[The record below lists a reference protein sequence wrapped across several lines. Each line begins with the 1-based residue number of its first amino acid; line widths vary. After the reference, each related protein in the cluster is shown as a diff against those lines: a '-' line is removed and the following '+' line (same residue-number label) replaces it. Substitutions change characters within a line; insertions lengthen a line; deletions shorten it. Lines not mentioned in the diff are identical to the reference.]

1 MDITAIWQ
9 DVYNILKESPQS
21 AVGFNIHIK
30 GAVPVSAD
38 ENTFTLSVP
47 MEINKNMLNFRY
59 RDIIESALEQ
69 VTGKKFNLSIILDSD
84 INYNETKELN
94 KIHKMIEEE
103 YNPSN
108 SVNPKFT
115 FENFVVG
122 TSNEYA
128 YSAAMDATKNPAFPN
143 PLFIY
148 GNSGL
153 GKTHLM
159 HAIGNRILDF
169 NPLAEVMYVTSEEFT
184 NQFIKSIREKKI
196 DEFRNKFRS
205 VDALLVDDIQFIET
219 KDATQEE
226 FFHTFNSLNNSN
238 KLIVLTSDRKPTEI
252 LTLSARL
259 RTRFNGGLPIDIQA
273 PNYETRVAILQKKAI
288 LHKAEISDE
297 VLEYIADKIKSSVRE
312 LEGIL
317 IKMISIAQIHK
328 KEYNKEL
335 ADYVI
340 KSFLPND
347 GIIKIT
353 PERIIDKVCTF
364 YNVSKSEILG
374 QSRVKNIVIPRQVG
388 MYLCSK
394 LTSLNYVVI
403 GNEFGNKDRTTVTH
417 NIEKIENEM
426 KTNYELDMQIK
437 QIIND
442 LNNITL

>member
-1 MDITAIWQ
+1 MDITKIWQ
-9 DVYNILKESPQS
+9 DVYDILKESPQS

-30 GAVPVSAD
+30 GAVPVSMT

-59 RDIIESALEQ
+59 RDIIESSLEQ
-69 VTGKKFNLSIILDSD
+69 VTGKKFSLNIILDSD
-84 INYNETKELN
+84 IEYEKEAELTKIQKL
-94 KIHKMIEEE
+94 IEEE
-103 YNPSN
+103 DNPSN
-108 SVNPKFT
+108 TINPRFT

-169 NPLAEVMYVTSEEFT
+169 NPLADVMYVTSEDFT
-184 NQFIKSIREKKI
+184 NELIKAINKKKTE
-196 DEFRNKFRS
+196 EFRQKFRS
-205 VDALLVDDIQFIET
+205 LDVLLVDDIQFIET
-219 KDATQEE
+219 KEGIQDE
-226 FFHTFNSLNNSN
+226 FFHTFNALNNAN

-252 LTLSARL
+252 LSLSARL

-288 LHKAEISDE
+288 QHQVDISDE
-297 VLEYIADKIKSSVRE
+297 VLKYIADKIKSSVRE
-312 LEGIL
+312 LEAIL

-347 GIIKIT
+347 GVIKIT
-353 PERIIDKVCTF
+353 PERIIDKVCTY
-364 YNVSKSEILG
+364 YNVSKTELLG

-388 MYLCSK
+388 MYLCAK
-394 LTSLNYVVI
+394 LTSLNYVLI

-417 NIEKIENEM
+417 NIEKIEKEIQ
-426 KTNYELDMQIK
+426 TNYDLNMQINH
-437 QIIND
+437 IIND
-442 LNNITL
+442 LKNITL